1 MIVPKLSINQ
11 SIYLVTVEVAE
22 NDYFIVATNQTIF
35 TVEKLASKITASP
48 VSITYNIGKVFV
60 NLLVGNFVVGF
71 F

>member
-11 SIYLVTVEVAE
+11 SIYLVTVEVGE

-48 VSITYNIGKVFV
+48 VSITYNIGKY
-60 NLLVGNFVVGF
+60 LVLTL
-71 F
+71 

>member
-35 TVEKLASKITASP
+35 TVEKLASKITASL
-48 VSITYNIGKVFV
+48 VSITYNIGKY
-60 NLLVGNFVVGF
+60 LVLTL
-71 F
+71 

>member
-35 TVEKLASKITASP
+35 TVEKLASKITASL
-48 VSITYNIGKVFV
+48 VSTTYNIGKY
-60 NLLVGNFVVGF
+60 LVLTL
-71 F
+71 